1 MNIEELNTQLEY
13 LKETKNLIKEQ
24 LIAKGQPVDD
34 NTPFREYVDN
44 MNDLVDTTDANAVT
58 SDIAT
63 GKSGYVDGQKVD
75 GNLRD
80 IASGSASSF
89 IGTNFTVED
98 KPQFNLLDFTLPF
111 TVDLIHRQ
119 GSIERLNV
127 TYDKIATPI
136 NLSSGQIKAGET
148 ILGIAGSV
156 VELNGDT
163 ETVTPTTSQQI
174 ITPTSPK
181 NGFTQVTVNAVT
193 SAIDNN
199 IKTENIKSGVT
210 ILGVSGKSSV
220 VDTSDANATDN
231 DLVENT
237 SAYVNGVKINGT
249 IYDQR
254 NESGFYSFSNIAVSD
269 NPDTE
274 NIEIEAEIELSSV
287 GYSSVVFDA
296 NTKMGCDVPYSDIAS
311 TIELNSDIIVQGNTI
326 LGVEGTFNGV
336 DTSDATATEND
347 IVAGTT
353 AYVDGVEILGNI
365 EDQRAGEIEAT
376 VDSSSVSGGTDL
388 SIITRLVCEC
398 ASDSVAINGDTD
410 VVINNIDLTDSTI
423 TNGIGLTANKI
434 KVGETILGITGT
446 YAGSAMKEYASITDM
461 NNDIANIEAEEVV
474 KVANISMPLPDYYIK
489 SYNSSTSVYEMV
501 KLVKESETISPQ
513 DFEEAEDQIGDLFGE
528 GENN

>member
-193 SAIDNN
+193 STIDSN

-220 VDTSDANATDN
+220 VDTSDANALSSTMLDGY
-231 DLVENT
+231 
-237 SAYVNGVKINGT
+237 SAYVNGQKVQGT
-249 IYDQR
+249 IMTTNGNSTQYIFNKNYDGTSLTKQQQLDNITVSG
-254 NESGFYSFSNIAVSD
+254 NEIKIKTGTMTGGLMVAYRWGL
-269 NPDTE
+269 PDTKVL
-274 NIEIEAEIELSSV
+274 EI
-287 GYSSVVFDA
+287 
-296 NTKMGCDVPYSDIAS
+296 
-311 TIELNSDIIVQGNTI
+311 
-326 LGVEGTFNGV
+326 
-336 DTSDATATEND
+336 
-347 IVAGTT
+347 
-353 AYVDGVEILGNI
+353 
-365 EDQRAGEIEAT
+365 
-376 VDSSSVSGGTDL
+376 
-388 SIITRLVCEC
+388 
-398 ASDSVAINGDTD
+398 AINGS
-410 VVINNIDLTDSTI
+410 VLMEKL
-423 TNGIGLTANKI
+423 GLTQQNLKY
-434 KVGETILGITGT
+434 GETVLGISGLYTASNNPATANDIITGKVAFVNGQKIIGT
-446 YAGSAMKEYASITDM
+446 YAGSSMKEYASVTDM

-501 KLVKESETISPQ
+501 KLVKESETISP
-513 DFEEAEDQIGDLFGE
+513 EEYT
-528 GENN
+528 ENVDIADDILGTD

>member
-199 IKTENIKSGVT
+199 IQASNIKNGVS
-210 ILGVSGKSSV
+210 ILGITGKSTVIDTEYSGSHIATADEIIQPYTV
-220 VDTSDANATDN
+220 FLNGQQITGNMVDMRNMPASRLSSIVTHDHISYDSTNN
-231 DLVENT
+231 NLVEHTYSTYTEQNV
-237 SAYVNGVKINGT
+237 AVGPGV
-249 IYDQR
+249 Q
-254 NESGFYSFSNIAVSD
+254 FA
-269 NPDTE
+269 
-274 NIEIEAEIELSSV
+274 IEIPGSSV
-287 GYSSVVFDA
+287 
-296 NTKMGCDVPYSDIAS
+296 AS
-311 TIELNSDIIVQGNTI
+311 Q
-326 LGVEGTFNGV
+326 
-336 DTSDATATEND
+336 
-347 IVAGTT
+347 
-353 AYVDGVEILGNI
+353 
-365 EDQRAGEIEAT
+365 
-376 VDSSSVSGGTDL
+376 
-388 SIITRLVCEC
+388 
-398 ASDSVAINGDTD
+398 
-410 VVINNIDLTDSTI
+410 
-423 TNGIGLTANKI
+423 IGLTANKI
-434 KVGETILGITGT
+434 KLGETILGITGT
-446 YAGSAMKEYASITDM
+446 YAGSTMKEYASETAM
-461 NNDIANIEAEEVV
+461 NNDIANIEENELV
-474 KVANISMPLPDYYIK
+474 KVDDGTTLDYYIK
-489 SYNSSTSVYEMV
+489 DTTMV

-513 DFEEAEDQIGDLFGE
+513 DFEEAEEQIEDLFGE